1 MTIDTNCHL
10 GHWPFRKL
18 THADAGGLL
27 SLMDRH
33 GVDQAWVGAF
43 EGLLYRDCGQANRD
57 LLARI
62 AGHEDRL
69 VPWATIN
76 PSFPAW
82 EDDLRE
88 ALEAGMAGVRLYPN
102 YHGYGLA
109 DACAQEFFVAL
120 SGRDARSTPSRDAR
134 STPSRDA
141 RSTPPPVAIYH
152 KFVDERL
159 HHWTCLVPPVDMD
172 LAPLVNDFPQQR
184 FLLCGCGMPHAQALA
199 ETIRRGHVYMEI
211 SRLEGVEGV
220 RLLIDTT
227 GLEHVVLGSHAP
239 YFYVEA
245 AHLKLMESG
254 LSNAERAHILQ
265 ENPAR
270 LLDRA

>member
-1 MTIDTNCHL
+1 
-10 GHWPFRKL
+10 
-18 THADAGGLL
+18 
-27 SLMDRH
+27 
-33 GVDQAWVGAF
+33 
-43 EGLLYRDCGQANRD
+43 
-57 LLARI
+57 
-62 AGHEDRL
+62 
-69 VPWATIN
+69 
-76 PSFPAW
+76 
-82 EDDLRE
+82 
-88 ALEAGMAGVRLYPN
+88 
-102 YHGYGLA
+102 
-109 DACAQEFFVAL
+109 
-120 SGRDARSTPSRDAR
+120 
-134 STPSRDA
+134 
-141 RSTPPPVAIYH
+141 
-152 KFVDERL
+152 
-159 HHWTCLVPPVDMD
+159 MD

-184 FLLCGCGMPHAQALA
+184 FLLCGCGMAHAQALA
-199 ETIRRGHVYMEI
+199 EAIRRGHVYIEI